1 MKKVFRRIAYT
12 LIAVVAAVLVFG
24 LILAFLP
31 TKSKTNHVG
40 ISPEGASKLRQQF
53 IGPHDQFTTTDGETL
68 FLRRWNPDTI
78 LPAKK
83 DIAVLIFHGITAYSG
98 PYDMAGKPF
107 AAGGYTTF
115 GLDYRG
121 HGLSGGNRGDIPGKE
136 RWIADLVESVR
147 YIKTLGYPNVV
158 VLGHSLGVASAICVA
173 DAIPNELSGLILLSG
188 AYEGRKGLNKPPTLF
203 EKIKIFASSIFRP
216 SYQAVEYYREGMT
229 VTKDPLFNF
238 RYTLRFLTMLNVT
251 ELRLPKTLTVPVLV
265 GVGDKDELFTI
276 DKVKEFYDL
285 VPGNKKEFL
294 VMKNTTHAKIPLA
307 SWEQVV
313 AWMDKT
319 YDGTN
324 YKKTN

>member
-1 MKKVFRRIAYT
+1 MKKVFRKIAYT

-40 ISPEGASKLRQQF
+40 VSPEQASKLRQNF
-53 IGPHDQFTTTDGETL
+53 TGPHEQFTTSDGETL
-68 FLRRWNPDTI
+68 FLRKWNPDTI

-98 PYDMAGKPF
+98 PYDMAGKLF

-121 HGLSGGNRGDIPGKE
+121 HGLSGGNRGDSPGKE

-147 YIKTLGYPNVV
+147 YIKTLGYPKVI
-158 VLGHSLGVASAICVA
+158 VLGHSLGVASAICAA
-173 DAIPNELSGLILLSG
+173 DAIPNEISGLILLSG

-216 SYQAVEYYREGMT
+216 SFQAVEYYREGMT

-238 RYTLRFLTMLNVT
+238 RYTLRFLTMLNVK
-251 ELRLPKTLTVPVLV
+251 ELRLPESLNVPVLV
-265 GVGDKDELFTI
+265 GVGDNDELFAI
-276 DKVKEFYDL
+276 DKVNEFYDL

-313 AWMDKT
+313 DWLNKT
-319 YDGTN
+319 YDSAH
-324 YKKTN
+324 YKKMN